1 MPTVGQLT
9 NGTVWTAT
17 LSRKISGAAVSLP
30 HSKCRDGAT
39 SKRSFA
45 MGKLNIVTIHGL
57 VPVPAMNDAPACTD
71 TNGRP
76 SMTND
81 ANEALLAWYRHGA
94 ADRMPTNDEIAPA
107 SPEIDGPE
115 LGVAGQ
121 VGFATG
127 H

>member
-1 MPTVGQLT
+1 
-9 NGTVWTAT
+9 
-17 LSRKISGAAVSLP
+17 
-30 HSKCRDGAT
+30 
-39 SKRSFA
+39 

-94 ADRMPTNDEIAPA
+94 ADRMVMNDEIADA
-107 SPEIDGPE
+107 SLEIDGTKP
-115 LGVAGQ
+115 GVSGQ
-121 VGFATG
+121 VGVVTDLRQVGFSLPKSSPG
-127 H
+127 P